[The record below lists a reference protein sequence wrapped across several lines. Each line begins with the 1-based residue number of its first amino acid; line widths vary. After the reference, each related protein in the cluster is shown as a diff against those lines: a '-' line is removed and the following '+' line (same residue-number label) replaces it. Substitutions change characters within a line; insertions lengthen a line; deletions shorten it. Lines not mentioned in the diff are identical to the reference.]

1 MDLFTGHANSL
12 GIFKPLESLVL
23 MGAELPL
30 LAIRKQIASA
40 LDIIVH
46 LGRLRDKS
54 RRVLSIVEVLDC
66 KEGEIQMNPLFAFEE
81 TGEEDGKILG
91 ELKRENDLV
100 KKDKLYRAGIK
111 CEYSNS

>member
-1 MDLFTGHANSL
+1 MLSRL
-12 GIFKPLESLVL
+12 GSLVL

-54 RRVLSIVEVLDC
+54 RRVLSIVEIGLQ
-66 KEGEIQMNPLFAFEE
+66 G
-81 TGEEDGKILG
+81 
-91 ELKRENDLV
+91 R
-100 KKDKLYRAGIK
+100 
-111 CEYSNS
+111 